1 MLTIKPVGSMKSFF
15 DDDEYTIDVK
25 SCIDVILYIQAMHP
39 RLGLFMRQAQ
49 CLATIEDF
57 CFLTEDGETIE
68 PQYFPYHKFKEDD
81 VLYIAPLIAGAGG
94 RTGMIVAIVALV
106 AISVA
111 TGGASSAALFATA
124 EVGVAGTGTAIAAG
138 AAGASTFSTAT
149 ALSFISNAA
158 LRFAISLSLQLVQS
172 FFISTP
178 KARTREVTKDS
189 GTRSQNDAFGSLV
202 NNTTAGTPIAL
213 NYGHMRVGGQFL
225 SGYTLSQQHAQ
236 NDAPTIAQIFNANQ
250 SPLSAEA
257 EEAA

>member
-1 MLTIKPVGSMKSFF
+1 MKSFF

-106 AISVA
+106 AIDILFPNNSAITPDLSKELAYDWSVMD
-111 TGGASSAALFATA
+111 TYDSWFP
-124 EVGVAGTGTAIAAG
+124 
-138 AAGASTFSTAT
+138 
-149 ALSFISNAA
+149 SFDHPVSKRKWNSYMNYIKRNYS
-158 LRFAISLSLQLVQS
+158 I
-172 FFISTP
+172 
-178 KARTREVTKDS
+178 
-189 GTRSQNDAFGSLV
+189 
-202 NNTTAGTPIAL
+202 NTIHCIINCYVL
-213 NYGHMRVGGQFL
+213 
-225 SGYTLSQQHAQ
+225 
-236 NDAPTIAQIFNANQ
+236 
-250 SPLSAEA
+250 
-257 EEAA
+257 

>member
-15 DDDEYTIDVK
+15 DNDEYAIDVK

-81 VLYIAPLIAGAGG
+81 VLYIAPLITGAGG
-94 RTGMIVAIVALV
+94 RVGLVFAIVALV
-106 AISVA
+106 TISVV
-111 TGGASSAALFATA
+111 TGGAATA
-124 EVGVAGTGTAIAAG
+124 AIAAG
-138 AAGASTFSTAT
+138 AETGFVAAGAGAVSASATAAASTAS

-172 FFISTP
+172 FFVSTP

-189 GTRSQNDAFGSLV
+189 NTRSQNDAFGSLV
-202 NNTTAGTPIAL
+202 NSSAAGTPIAL
-213 NYGHMRVGGQFL
+213 NYGEMRVGGQFL
-225 SGYTLSQQHAQ
+225 SGYILSQQHAQ
-236 NDAPTIAQIFNANQ
+236 NDAPTIASIFNANQ